1 VLVVKRLNSIVIVL
15 AALCGI
21 ATDALAADS
30 STLQVTATVVG
41 NCKITGTAPVAF
53 GNLDPAD
60 GGAVNASGSVT
71 FWCTKGAVWT
81 LSANTGANPSGAQ
94 MRMKGPGA
102 ADFIPYSLVLASST
116 GSGLGAATTV
126 TVNANGAIAAGAFA
140 NATMGAYADTV
151 TVSITP

>member
-1 VLVVKRLNSIVIVL
+1 MLVVKRLNFIVILL
-15 AALCGI
+15 AALCGV
-21 ATDALAADS
+21 AADALAADS
-30 STLQVTATVVG
+30 STLQVTATVLG

-53 GNLDPAD
+53 GDLDPAN

-81 LSANTGANPSGAQ
+81 LSTNTGANPSGAQ

-102 ADFIPYSLVLASST
+102 ADFIPYSLALGSTT